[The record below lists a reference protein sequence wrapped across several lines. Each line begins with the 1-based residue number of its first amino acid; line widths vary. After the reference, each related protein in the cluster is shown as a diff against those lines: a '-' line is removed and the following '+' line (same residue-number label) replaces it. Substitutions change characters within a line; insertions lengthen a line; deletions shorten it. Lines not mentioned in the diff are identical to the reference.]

1 MIEKPTCDYAQ
12 ELVKNGVIAF
22 VPRGNSMWPTL
33 KNKGQSVIVK
43 LKTDK
48 LKPMDVALYRRENGS
63 NVLHRVM
70 RTTKLGY
77 VMCGDSQFT
86 LENVKEDCVYGVMAG
101 FYRGKR
107 YVEVTDPDYIE
118 QVKTWYSNEKRR
130 KFRVKTF
137 FFFNALK
144 NLPARAFRKLFGR
157 KRKDEGEIND
167 D

>member
-1 MIEKPTCDYAQ
+1 MTEKSNCDYTQ

-22 VPRGNSMWPTL
+22 VPSGNSMWPTL
-33 KNKGQSVIVK
+33 KHKGQSVIVK
-43 LKTDK
+43 LKTEK
-48 LKPMDVALYRRENGS
+48 LKPMDVALYRREDGT

-70 RTTKLGY
+70 RATDSGY

-86 LENVKEDCVYGVMAG
+86 LEKVNEDCVYGVMAG

-107 YVEVTDPDYIE
+107 YVEVSDTGYIE
-118 QVKTWYSNEKRR
+118 QVKTWYAHERRR

-144 NLPARAFRKLFGR
+144 RLPARVWRKIFGR
-157 KRKDEGEIND
+157 KRKDEGEGND

>member
-1 MIEKPTCDYAQ
+1 MIEKSTCDYVQ

-22 VPRGNSMWPTL
+22 VPSGNSMWPTL
-33 KNKGQSVIVK
+33 KHKGQSVIVK
-43 LKTDK
+43 LKTEK
-48 LKPMDVALYRRENGS
+48 LKPMDVALYRREDGT

-70 RTTKLGY
+70 HATDFGY

-86 LENVKEDCVYGVMAG
+86 FEKVKEECVVGIMAG

-137 FFFNALK
+137 FFFNGLK
-144 NLPARAFRKLFGR
+144 TLPVRVWRKIFGR
-157 KRKDEGEIND
+157 KRKNEGEVND

>member
-1 MIEKPTCDYAQ
+1 MREDRNCDYTQ

-33 KNKGQSVIVK
+33 KNRGQSVIVK
-43 LKTDK
+43 LKTEK

-70 RTTKLGY
+70 RATDFGY

-86 LENVKEDCVYGVMAG
+86 LEKVKEDCVYGVMAG

-107 YVEVTDPDYIE
+107 YVEATDPDYIE
-118 QVKTWYSNEKRR
+118 QIKKWYESEKRR
-130 KFRVKTF
+130 KLRVKTF
-137 FFFNALK
+137 FFFNRLK
-144 NLPARAFRKLFGR
+144 TLPARALRKIFGR